1 MSTIPRSG
9 HLRLRRWSALVL
21 SAALTASAAATAGPA
36 ATTSA
41 AGSAQT
47 APFKLGMAVGGQPAL
62 DWQKAQGDVARALA
76 QQRGWDYV
84 ELSNNNDGPTAVKNA
99 DIFIQDGVNAVI
111 EFNGQ
116 PSVNP
121 VLAQKFG
128 AANIPVITYD
138 IAQPGFYFVGIDN
151 QAAGLAGGQALG
163 QIAKDQWNCQPDLV
177 ISAEGEG
184 AGIVNTWRTGGMRDG
199 IKQVCPEIP
208 DNKFVSFESNGQ
220 ASVGLP
226 AARDLLA
233 AHPEADKMLV
243 VGINDG
249 GVLGAIQAAEQ
260 LGRDQNIVGWGQDGS
275 FITGA
280 NVDPHLAGS
289 VFYFLEG
296 YAVYSFG
303 QVLDQIA
310 AGSPPP
316 VKDTA
321 GDPAARVEPCP
332 VSAAQ
337 AQQVPDMPA
346 RVQQLLAAPA
356 STTEYQLY
364 CSQQ

>member
-1 MSTIPRSG
+1 MRITPRLS
-9 HLRLRRWSALVL
+9 HRALRRWPVVL
-21 SAALTASAAATAGPA
+21 LATAFAATGGPV

-41 AGSAQT
+41 TGRAQ
-47 APFKLGMAVGGQPAL
+47 APFKVGMAVGGQPAL

-76 QQRGWDYV
+76 EQRGWDYV

-121 VLAQKFG
+121 VLAEKFG

-199 IKQVCPEIP
+199 IKQVCPDIP
-208 DNKFVSFESNGQ
+208 EDKFVSFESNGQ

-233 AHPEADKMLV
+233 AHPEASKMLV

-260 LGRDQNIVGWGQDGS
+260 LGRDQNMIGWGQDGS
-275 FITGA
+275 FITGP

-337 AQQVPDMPA
+337 AQQVPDLPE

-356 STTEYQLY
+356 GTTEFQIY
-364 CSQQ
+364 CAPH

>member
-1 MSTIPRSG
+1 MRITPRLSNAA
-9 HLRLRRWSALVL
+9 LRRWSVVL
-21 SAALTASAAATAGPA
+21 LASAFAATGGPV

-41 AGSAQT
+41 TGRAQ
-47 APFKLGMAVGGQPAL
+47 APFKVGMAVGGQPAL

-76 QQRGWDYV
+76 EQRGWDYV

-111 EFNGQ
+111 QFNGQ

-121 VLAQKFG
+121 VLAEKFG
-128 AANIPVITYD
+128 AAKIPVITYD

-177 ISAEGEG
+177 ISAEGTG
-184 AGIVNTWRTGGMRDG
+184 AGIVNEWRTGGMRDG
-199 IKQVCPEIP
+199 IKQVCPDIP
-208 DNKFVSFESNGQ
+208 EDKFVSFESNGQ

-233 AHPEADKMLV
+233 AHPEASKMLV

-260 LGRDQNIVGWGQDGS
+260 LGRDQNMIGWGQDGS
-275 FITGA
+275 FITGP

-296 YAVYSFG
+296 YAVYAFG

-337 AQQVPDMPA
+337 AQQVPDLPQ
-346 RVQQLLAAPA
+346 RVQELLAAPA
-356 STTEYQLY
+356 GTTEYSIY
-364 CSQQ
+364 CAH